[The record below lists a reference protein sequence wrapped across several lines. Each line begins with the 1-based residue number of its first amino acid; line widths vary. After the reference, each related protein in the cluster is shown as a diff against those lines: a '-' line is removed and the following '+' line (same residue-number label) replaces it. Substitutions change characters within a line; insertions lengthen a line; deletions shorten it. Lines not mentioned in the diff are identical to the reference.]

1 MASNPDRVKK
11 IDDDE
16 EEKRIPSFAS
26 SKNVRKKSFKN
37 EFELI
42 REKIYI
48 IAGHHQSGG
57 GGGGK

>member
-1 MASNPDRVKK
+1 MASSPDRVKK
-11 IDDDE
+11 IDDDDE

-48 IAGHHQSGG
+48 IAGHHQSG
-57 GGGGK
+57 